1 MNARKQKDEKPIA
14 LEAYETLAEQY
25 AALVDS
31 KAENAYCERPATLS
45 LLPDVR
51 GKRVLDAG
59 CGPGSYSEWLVI
71 HGAIVVSLDISPKMV
86 ELARQRL
93 GTRAEIHQ
101 ADLNKPLDFLR
112 DGQFEIVLCPLVLDY
127 IEDWHNLF
135 TEFCRVLAE
144 PGLLIFSIGH
154 PFTEFILRSDAN
166 YFDTELVHTKWR
178 GFGIRVN
185 MPSFR
190 RPLSAVTSTLDKSG
204 FTVDKL
210 VETQPLEELREIDPQ
225 TYELHSRRPAF
236 LCIRARRKQ

>member
-101 ADLNKPLDFLR
+101 ADLSKPLSFLR
-112 DGQFEIVLCPLVLDY
+112 DGQFEVILCPLVLD
-127 IEDWHNLF
+127 
-135 TEFCRVLAE
+135 
-144 PGLLIFSIGH
+144 
-154 PFTEFILRSDAN
+154 
-166 YFDTELVHTKWR
+166 
-178 GFGIRVN
+178 
-185 MPSFR
+185 
-190 RPLSAVTSTLDKSG
+190 
-204 FTVDKL
+204 
-210 VETQPLEELREIDPQ
+210 
-225 TYELHSRRPAF
+225 
-236 LCIRARRKQ
+236 